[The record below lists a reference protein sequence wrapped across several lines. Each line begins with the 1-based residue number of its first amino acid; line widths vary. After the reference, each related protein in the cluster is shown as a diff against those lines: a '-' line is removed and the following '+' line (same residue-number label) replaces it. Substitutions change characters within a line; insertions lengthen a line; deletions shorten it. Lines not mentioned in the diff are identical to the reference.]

1 MSRSLVLLVL
11 RDTVRRPPFRP
22 PVSPRMSSESM
33 VEASRALVAVLGRD
47 LCRADFFLHFERV
60 LLVLGP
66 AGVGVLRGGLTRVSD
81 LVHLADALPEPA
93 AEDRK
98 STRLNSS
105 HLVISYAVFCLKK
118 K

>member
-33 VEASRALVAVLGRD
+33 VEASRALVAVLGGD
-47 LCRADFFLHFERV
+47 LCRADLFLHLQRV

-66 AGVGVLRGGLTRVSD
+66 AGVRVLGSGLRSEERRVGKEWRARGG
-81 LVHLADALPEPA
+81 A
-93 AEDRK
+93 ARCK
-98 STRLNSS
+98 QR
-105 HLVISYAVFCLKK
+105 
-118 K
+118 